1 MEHLAELTDA
11 QLVVRIA
18 RSDDGALAEI
28 YRRHARAMY
37 GLARR
42 VVGDVAEAE
51 DVTQEAFL
59 HLWSRPEGFDARR
72 GSLRTY
78 LLTHVHGRAVDVV
91 RSRAARRLRD
101 ERATP
106 GGILAGDDLD
116 REVWDLAVADQVTRT
131 LSMLPT
137 DERTAIEL
145 AYFDGLTYREVAR
158 RLSRPDGT
166 VKSRIRSGLR
176 RMRSDLVAD
185 GARDR

>member
-18 RSDDGALAEI
+18 RRDDGALAEI
-28 YRRHARAMY
+28 YRRHARAIY

-59 HLWSRPEGFDARR
+59 HLWSCPERFDARR

-78 LLTHVHGRAVDVV
+78 LLTHAHGRAVDVV
-91 RSRAARRLRD
+91 RSRAARRLRE
-101 ERATP
+101 ERDAL
-106 GGILAGDDLD
+106 GAVHAGDDLD
-116 REVWDLAVADQVTRT
+116 REVWDLAVADQVTRA
-131 LSMLPT
+131 LSMLSAE
-137 DERTAIEL
+137 ERRAIEL
-145 AYFDGLTYREVAR
+145 AYFDGLTYREVAH
-158 RLSRPDGT
+158 RLSQPDGT

-176 RMRSDLVAD
+176 RMRSGLVAD
-185 GARDR
+185 GALDR